1 MPAMLGKERWLR
13 KFMDEFIGPAGG
25 SARERSART
34 IVKAMK
40 MLRMRQA
47 KPSEDVVGAYGNYLN
62 SKDAAEQWLI
72 DMGIGF
78 HLYRMYASD
87 GTLLYIGKTGH
98 LRDRLKHH
106 YLRKPWIYEVAWID
120 TEDEHLDEIAAYAAE
135 QEAIRRELPKYNETH
150 NGRGRVPKRRHKSEP
165 KLAATGRVI
174 VDPELLR

>member
-1 MPAMLGKERWLR
+1 MRGKERWR
-13 KFMDEFIGPAGG
+13 RRNMDEYIGPAEG

-40 MLRMRQA
+40 VLRMRQA

-62 SKDAAEQWLI
+62 SKDAAEQWLL

-87 GTLLYIGKTGH
+87 GTLLYIGTTGH
-98 LRDRLKHH
+98 LRDRLKNH

-120 TEDEHLDEIAAYAAE
+120 TEDENLDESAAYAAE
-135 QEAIRRELPKYNETH
+135 QAAIRRERPKYKETH
-150 NGRGRVPKRRHKSEP
+150 NGCGRAPKRRHINES
-165 KLAATGRVI
+165 KLAANGRVI
-174 VDPELLR
+174 VDPELLRQ